1 MGNPSISCEYD
12 SMSMFGLMDEQR
24 VVACQLWRLLMRLK
38 HQFKLLVG
46 SNLGFVMVKESF
58 MWEASAWFELGRMEV
73 SIVMAED
80 EREIAHDDRK
90 R

>member
-24 VVACQLWRLLMRLK
+24 VVACQLWRLLIRLK

-58 MWEASAWFELGRMEV
+58 MWEASWFELGRMEV